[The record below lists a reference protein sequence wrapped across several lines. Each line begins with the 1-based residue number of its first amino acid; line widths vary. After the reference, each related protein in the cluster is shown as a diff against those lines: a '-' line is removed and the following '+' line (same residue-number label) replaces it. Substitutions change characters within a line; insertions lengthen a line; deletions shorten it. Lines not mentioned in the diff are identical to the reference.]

1 LLEVGADGENL
12 VDQVLHTDNTI
23 LAKAVL
29 DDSVVSKSN
38 ALLVDLSV
46 SALVNQ
52 LPGGLEVGV
61 TIGDPWLN
69 DLQHLES
76 SLSHTN
82 KDTVVDLEETEQ
94 LKDLA
99 GLWCDLVDTLD
110 ADNENQLVLSW
121 DVVGTI
127 LLRETGETN
136 LLALLVTVLLNVF
149 LGALEDDTTLLL
161 LGLLLLLKLGGA
173 FLSGLLLALTLLQE
187 GFWDENLVVGGDAS
201 MLG

>member
-187 GFWDENLVVGGDAS
+187 GFWDENLVVGGDA
-201 MLG
+201 